1 MENLKDQ
8 NMAEDLDPALDILP
22 KLMRR
27 KSQKHESQ
35 KLSDDLD
42 WESTWTK
49 RSLLNDDEP

>member
-8 NMAEDLDPALDILP
+8 NMAEDLDPALDIIP
-22 KLMRR
+22 SLMRR
-27 KSQKHESQ
+27 KSQRHESQ

>member
-22 KLMRR
+22 SLIRR
-27 KSQKHESQ
+27 KSQRHESQ